1 MEYAHNDEEG
11 EQSTLVGEGAH
22 CVVGG
27 QRGNSLQEEKICLDR
42 SEILGGQQ
50 AVLTKGCPITLDEI
64 MSSSM
69 TLGELVC
76 GLRKVQ
82 IRRFYYFALHKTV
95 FLTWTVSWQFIRWQN
110 TFLFSILNPWV
121 YVCSRSFRCSSSN
134 VWRL

>member
-11 EQSTLVGEGAH
+11 EESTLVGEGAH

-69 TLGELVC
+69 TLG
-76 GLRKVQ
+76 
-82 IRRFYYFALHKTV
+82 IRH
-95 FLTWTVSWQFIRWQN
+95 RWLSQ
-110 TFLFSILNPWV
+110 PPM
-121 YVCSRSFRCSSSN
+121 SRSACPRTT
-134 VWRL
+134 RLYVTMWLLA